1 MNDPILQASLDS
13 VERMRLECG
22 TTPVELVAERV
33 QDARTELR
41 EAMKVADRHGESD
54 LHRRA
59 AKLVSDVDDFMAICA
74 ERGATR

>member
-1 MNDPILQASLDS
+1 MSKHILQASLDS

-41 EAMKVADRHGESD
+41 EAMKAADRYGESD

-59 AKLVSDVDDFMAICA
+59 AQLISEVDDFMSICA
-74 ERGATR
+74 ERSAR